1 MRVRSALLAM
11 LLAAVMPAGTRAQD
25 CSISVDAGKS
35 LGQVSPYVYG
45 QFIEYMGK
53 CIDGGIYE
61 EGSPLSDSL
70 GIRTDVLEK
79 VRELAPTMLRFPG
92 GTVVKTLHWED
103 GVGPREQRR
112 AKKNLVWGGINT
124 FHFGTCEFIDYC
136 RQVGCEPVLVVN
148 IATGTPDEAANWVDY
163 CNGTGDTYYAN
174 LRRQHGYP
182 EPFHVKYWALGNE
195 EAAEPD
201 AGRHQNAQRYVEDM
215 WQFIKLMKL
224 TDPSIQL
231 IANGESGNWDWTKTA
246 LRGLDGAVDYV
257 SYHAYV
263 GTDGGRPY
271 SLFRKI
277 NDQDRSIGKFAE
289 MVKATVPD
297 TVRNWK
303 KWYRFPHRTQPVRI
317 ALDEWGIWEYQEP
330 PYGTTNTYEWR
341 HGLATACFLNA
352 ILHNASHIAMANWA
366 QMVNILAPIRA
377 SSTAS
382 VRQTVFYPLK
392 EYRRQTLGESLA
404 STVASPDVEQGLPA
418 LNVSATIDRERKSL
432 TLQVV
437 NISKDKLATRV
448 DFTGCKP
455 SRLVESTV
463 LTAPSLTA
471 RNVLDAPDQ
480 NVVSTHRDTS
490 VRKVGTLTLQ
500 PESVTIC
507 KYTLE

>member
-1 MRVRSALLAM
+1 M
-11 LLAAVMPAGTRAQD
+11 
-25 CSISVDAGKS
+25 
-35 LGQVSPYVYG
+35 
-45 QFIEYMGK
+45 
-53 CIDGGIYE
+53 
-61 EGSPLSDSL
+61 
-70 GIRTDVLEK
+70 
-79 VRELAPTMLRFPG
+79 
-92 GTVVKTLHWED
+92 
-103 GVGPREQRR
+103 
-112 AKKNLVWGGINT
+112 
-124 FHFGTCEFIDYC
+124 
-136 RQVGCEPVLVVN
+136 
-148 IATGTPDEAANWVDY
+148 
-163 CNGTGDTYYAN
+163 
-174 LRRQHGYP
+174 
-182 EPFHVKYWALGNE
+182 KYWALGNE